1 MIFTIIMSFALL
13 SDLRLTLAHF
23 YLAGRRLSATRAL
36 IKFCTYTVFALLCFL
51 LIERD
56 TPRILIAIDT
66 SLSMAGKSLPP
77 HTNRLEHAKS
87 IAFGL
92 LDQIEH
98 GAVARVALGA
108 IEENLSIEVPATVDY
123 ALVRQ
128 KIARL
133 EVGYNQEYGTKLS
146 SLTKYSNASYGNSN
160 YSNIILISDGDTQN
174 PDSFAEVSDATK
186 INTFKVGIP
195 SPVSIDNKLIKNGA
209 ISIPNTFYLKRLASV
224 SSGHYERFDS
234 HVNSE
239 NDFLILAILGIF
251 ALTSFYQGGLRLI

>member
-1 MIFTIIMSFALL
+1 MIFTIIMSFAVLA
-13 SDLRLTLAHF
+13 DLRLTVAHF
-23 YLAGRRLSATRAL
+23 YLAGSRLSATRTL

-77 HTNRLEHAKS
+77 HTNRLDEAKS
-87 IAFGL
+87 IALSL
-92 LDQIEH
+92 LDQIEQ
-98 GAVARVALGA
+98 GANARVALGV
-108 IEENLSIEVPATVDY
+108 IEESLSIEVPATVDY
-123 ALVRQ
+123 ALIRQ
-128 KIARL
+128 QITRL
-133 EVGYNQEYGTKLS
+133 EVGYNQEYGTNLS
-146 SLTKYSNASYGNSN
+146 SLTKYSNASYVNAN

-174 PDSFAEVSDATK
+174 ADSLADTSDDTK

-195 SPVSIDNKLIKNGA
+195 SSVSIVNKFIKNGA

-234 HVNSE
+234 HVNSDR
-239 NDFLILAILGIF
+239 DFLILAILGIF